1 MDEYAKYLEEKKAK
15 PKGLSTFKLKVIGD
29 VLMFLS
35 AASMTLVPKFLGAPS
50 TDDMGVLTVV
60 VLCEAISWVAIPIY
74 AWLLY
79 TGFDRTRSW
88 FKYGMRLFIL
98 ALVCEVPYDMVT
110 FGPDHLFDFRSQNP
124 VFGLVVALVV
134 MVLLDAV
141 EDLKTGVRVTLSVL
155 LVIIPAVGR
164 APARRAKPGD
174 SQHRLAHVGLLRHL
188 LLPAPAREHDD
199 AHRRDTGRR
208 LGHRPRLRR
217 RVPALPQWRARLPPL
232 LDAMGVLRGLPSHP
246 PRLRM
251 HGALIPTIQR
261 N

>member
-1 MDEYAKYLEEKKAK
+1 MMDEYAKYLEEKKAK

-155 LVIIPAVGR
+155 LVII
-164 APARRAKPGD
+164 
-174 SQHRLAHVGLLRHL
+174 GLLWDVL
-188 LLPAPAREHDD
+188 LRVGQSQAILNIGSLTLGFCVIYYYL
-199 AHRRDTGRR
+199 HRRENTMMLTAAT
-208 LGHRPRLRR
+208 LGAVSGIAPGFGVAFLHYRNGELGYRHFWTPW
-217 RVPALPQWRARLPPL
+217 VFYAVYPAILLACACMPL
-232 LDAMGVLRGLPSHP
+232 
-246 PRLRM
+246 
-251 HGALIPTIQR
+251 
-261 N
+261 